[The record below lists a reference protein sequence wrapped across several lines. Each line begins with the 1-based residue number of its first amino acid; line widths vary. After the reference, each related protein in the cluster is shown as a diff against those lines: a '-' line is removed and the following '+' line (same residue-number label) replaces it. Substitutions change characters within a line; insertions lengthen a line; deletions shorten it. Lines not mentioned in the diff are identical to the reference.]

1 MPQQHIDVICIGG
14 WPVLGAIEQSSEETS
29 ELEALAQEVLD
40 RFEAIAQSALAALRA
55 DGINLSA
62 FASVN
67 ETTAEKLVQN
77 LRSMNDKHEMDC
89 RRLAREPAVARVEFA
104 DEDDVR
110 RVLYVSPA
118 GTIGSDGN
126 LCSYYSPMGRLASFP
141 IGEGRDI
148 KLPAGIKYFEIIEKM
163 TFAPVEAHGQ
173 WDARPAIV
181 HAAEGPPLT
190 IKSLR
195 EILRRVGATDSEVDE
210 LERLLGEADA
220 ESNEI
225 RGLQRKI
232 LTAMQMRVQP
242 LLDQFQDAIFR
253 LPLDSRLAILGP
265 PGSGKTTTLIKRLRQ
280 KLDFLEPEERELVEE
295 LGASGLD
302 HAHSWLMFTP
312 TSLLKAYVK
321 AAFNREDVPVA
332 DDRIQTWDDY
342 RHMLAR
348 RSLDI
353 LKSGKRSGM
362 VLKPELGI
370 LKPDIAAQQI
380 AWFEDFSTF
389 EQQLFIQQVQDAGD
403 KLAAASDGRVV
414 QIGKQIVAAV
424 VRNPSD
430 PVRLIHDLAGVLDEL
445 HQLLA
450 ASRDETRKQ
459 LRTFLSAEVKKDRAF
474 LDELARFVATLAA
487 DMEDEF
493 DDPDADADDEDE
505 DGNPQSDRRIAEA
518 TYYRALRA
526 RAVTEITKR
535 APTRTSRNG
544 RVLAWLGERGDG
556 LPSLGAVGSAIIV
569 QRAMVQIARAPSSII
584 TKVPARYRRFRREM
598 AADGKWYAI
607 QPPAAA
613 VDPLELDIII
623 LAMLRTAREL
633 LGDAQI
639 VRRLG
644 ERMPVFVQEVAA
656 LHRNQVLVDEATDFS
671 PVQLACMA
679 ALVDLRT
686 DSFFAIGDFNQRLT
700 RWGTRSDAELR
711 WLFKDIDVRS
721 VNTVYR
727 QSRKLND
734 FAHKLVDQALDGEKP
749 ALPEFMENDGVDPVL
764 GIGLSDRSALAQ
776 WLAER
781 IQEIEQFT
789 GSVPSIAVLVNQES
803 ELQPLADALNVAL
816 NEVSIRA
823 IPCPKG
829 QAVGEEGNV
838 RIFEVQHIKGLE
850 FEAIF
855 FVDIDTLA
863 REEPELFERY
873 IYVGAT
879 RAATFLGLTCGGNA
893 LPAALAPVAG
903 DFASHW

>member
-1 MPQQHIDVICIGG
+1 MLGVSEQPAEDGG
-14 WPVLGAIEQSSEETS
+14 

-40 RFEAIAQSALAALRA
+40 RFEAIAQGALAALRES
-55 DGINLSA
+55 GINLSA

-77 LRSMNDKHEMDC
+77 LRSMNDTREMDC
-89 RRLAREPAVARVEFA
+89 RRLAREPAVARLEIA
-104 DEDDVR
+104 DEDDGR

-118 GTIGSDGN
+118 GTIGSDRN
-126 LCSYYSPMGRLASFP
+126 LCSYYSPMGRLASF
-141 IGEGRDI
+141 GVGDGREI
-148 KLPAGIKYFEIIEKM
+148 KLPGGLKYFEVIEKM

-173 WDARPAIV
+173 WDARPAVV
-181 HAAEGPPLT
+181 HAAKGPPLT

-195 EILRRVGATDSEVDE
+195 DILKRVGATDEEADM
-210 LERLLGEADA
+210 LERLLDEADA
-220 ESNEI
+220 EANEI
-225 RGLQRKI
+225 RGLQRHV

-242 LLDQFQDAIFR
+242 LLDEFQDAIFR

-280 KLDFLEPEERELVEE
+280 KLDFKVLEPEERELVEE
-295 LGASGLD
+295 RGANGLD

-312 TSLLKAYVK
+312 TALLKAYVK

-348 RSLDI
+348 RSLGI
-353 LKSGKRSGM
+353 LQSGKRSGM
-362 VLKPELGI
+362 VLRPELGI
-370 LKPDIAAQQI
+370 LKDDLDANQI
-380 AWFEDFSTF
+380 AWFEEFSKF
-389 EQQLFIQQVQDAGD
+389 EQELFIQQVREAGD
-403 KLAAASDGRVV
+403 KLAAASDGRAAR
-414 QIGKQIVAAV
+414 IGKQIVAAV
-424 VRNPSD
+424 ARNPSD

-445 HQLLA
+445 HQLLSV
-450 ASRDETRKQ
+450 SRDETRKQ
-459 LRTFLSAEVKKDRAF
+459 LRTFLQMEVRKDRAF

-487 DMEDEF
+487 DIEDEL
-493 DDPDADADDEDE
+493 DDPDAEADEEDD
-505 DGNPQSDRRIAEA
+505 DGSPQNDRRIAEA

-526 RAVTEITKR
+526 KAVAEITKR
-535 APTRTSRNG
+535 APTKTSRNG
-544 RVLAWLGERGDG
+544 RVLAWLRERGDG
-556 LPSLGAVGSAIIV
+556 LPSLSTVGSAIIV
-569 QRAMVQIARAPSSII
+569 QRAMMQIARAPGSII
-584 TKVPARYRRFRREM
+584 MKMPARYRRFRKEM
-598 AADGKWYAI
+598 AADGKWYAL
-607 QPPAAA
+607 QPPAPA
-613 VDPLELDIII
+613 VDPLELDIVI
-623 LAMLRTAREL
+623 LAMLRTARALMGET
-633 LGDAQI
+633 QI

-644 ERMPVFVQEVAA
+644 ERMPVIVEDIAA

-700 RWGTRSDAELR
+700 RWGTRSPEELH
-711 WLFKDIDVRS
+711 WLFSDIDVRS

-749 ALPEFMENDGVDPVL
+749 ELPEFMENDGVDPVL
-764 GIGLSDRSALAQ
+764 GVGLSDRSALAE
-776 WLAER
+776 WLAKR
-781 IQEIEQFT
+781 IKEIEQFT
-789 GSVPSIAVLVNQES
+789 GAVPSIAVLVNQES

-893 LPAALAPVAG
+893 LPEALAPVAG